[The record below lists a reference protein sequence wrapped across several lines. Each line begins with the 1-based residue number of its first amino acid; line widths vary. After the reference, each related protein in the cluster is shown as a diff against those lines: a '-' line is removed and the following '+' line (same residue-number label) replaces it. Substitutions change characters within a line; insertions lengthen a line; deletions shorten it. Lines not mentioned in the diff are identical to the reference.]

1 MAAAYA
7 TVADYEARA
16 AVTLAEGSP
25 RRAQVEA
32 YLDDASALMRR
43 HIPPGYEPDAATLKA
58 IAVSVVRRVMANPGG
73 YRQRTIGQYS
83 ESLGEDGGLYLTDD
97 EKAQLQPE
105 DTTDPGADAA
115 YSIGLRDDGLPGWRD
130 DPFPSTPYDSA
141 PGFWAGG
148 VW

>member
-1 MAAAYA
+1 MAAYA
-7 TVADYEARA
+7 TVDDYEARA
-16 AVTLAEGSP
+16 AVTLPEGSP
-25 RRAQVEA
+25 RRAQVVA

-43 HIPPGYEPDAATLKA
+43 HIPAGYTPDPATLKA

-105 DTTDPGADAA
+105 DTTDPGADGAFT
-115 YSIGLRDDGLPGWRD
+115 IGLRDDGLPGWSP
-130 DPFPSTPYDSA
+130 DPADV
-141 PGFWAGG
+141 GWG
-148 VW
+148 WL